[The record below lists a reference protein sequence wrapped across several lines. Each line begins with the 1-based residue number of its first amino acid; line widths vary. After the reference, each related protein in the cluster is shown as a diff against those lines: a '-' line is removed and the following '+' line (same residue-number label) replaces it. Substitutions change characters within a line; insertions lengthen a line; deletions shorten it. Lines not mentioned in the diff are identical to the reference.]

1 MMISKQNLFLV
12 DPITAS
18 VTKTTPH
25 GTDLK
30 SHRFIMVKSENE
42 NTVEHVLIAV
52 PIDDSSN
59 VIALGKLQ
67 GS

>member
-1 MMISKQNLFLV
+1 MV

-18 VTKTTPH
+18 VTKTSPH
-25 GTDLK
+25 GTNLK
-30 SHRFIMVKSENE
+30 SHRFIMVKSEREE

-52 PIDDSSN
+52 PIDDSDN

>member
-30 SHRFIMVKSENE
+30 SHRLIMVKSEN
-42 NTVEHVLIAV
+42 
-52 PIDDSSN
+52 
-59 VIALGKLQ
+59 
-67 GS
+67 